1 MKNIT
6 KRAYIK
12 FILLA
17 FIVVFSCIGVTYAQ
31 WTDGLQF
38 MGKMEMGNIE
48 PQLVSIEVTPW
59 NTAYLYDE
67 LIFPEPSVDITT
79 DFANNSAHFNISGA
93 HPGFIYKIFYTVH
106 NYGTIPI
113 ISKIPENSFSGFL
126 VDYEPIRVESDSTGT
141 GEMTI
146 TVINE
151 GDINFAIPLTF
162 IQAVG
167 I

>member
-1 MKNIT
+1 M
-6 KRAYIK
+6 
-12 FILLA
+12 
-17 FIVVFSCIGVTYAQ
+17 VFSCIGVTYAQ

-48 PQLVSIEVTPW
+48 PQLVSIDVISW
-59 NTAYLYDE
+59 NTTYFYGE
-67 LIFPEPSVDITT
+67 SIIPEPSISITT
-79 DFANNSAHFNISGA
+79 DFANNSAHLNISDA
-93 HPGFIYKIFYTVH
+93 HQGLIYKVFYTVH